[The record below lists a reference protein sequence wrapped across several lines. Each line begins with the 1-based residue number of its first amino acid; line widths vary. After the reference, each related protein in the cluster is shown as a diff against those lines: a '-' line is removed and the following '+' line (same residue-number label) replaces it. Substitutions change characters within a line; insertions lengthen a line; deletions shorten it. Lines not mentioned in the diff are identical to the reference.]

1 MVVSSNPITC
11 SEWNAYVE
19 SNPKIYEDKVF
30 VSIGSGIRDTMIQ
43 PYQTTI
49 QGILAV

>member
-1 MVVSSNPITC
+1 MKT
-11 SEWNAYVE
+11 
-19 SNPKIYEDKVF
+19 NPKIYEDKLF

-49 QGILAV
+49 YGDLQCYT